1 MYSGCTHA
9 GSWGSRVPVESRPAL
24 GVACRRS
31 LPGGGLGPEGG
42 GGAPRRLSQAPPELL
57 HLPRP
62 LPLGGLQVCLT
73 GGCPAPPMGATPP
86 HAGPAPQGAGNPK
99 GTRKTSRTKRV
110 WDVDSEPSAA
120 CARVQGAGGPGA
132 PSRPLPRAPG
142 GSQEPAGRQ
151 AGDTPSSRL
160 SSPPWLPAPLNPGLL
175 PESALGSTPSAPAA
189 GPSPGFLPRRLRAQI
204 GLCVSSIA
212 GGSARTRLG
221 SRARGSMS
229 RRGLC
234 SGSPRPGAPHRG
246 WEGSRLLGAEAGPAA
261 TELRSPCPC
270 WLSDGV
276 ALGSRVPPGL
286 LTARSPPPLKLA
298 RARPPYSLSLSDYPS
313 AMSQSTLCF

>member
-42 GGAPRRLSQAPPELL
+42 GRAPPELF

-62 LPLGGLQVCLT
+62 LPFLWVGSRLVSPEGALRLPWEPPLRTRALPLRGLGTPRGRGRPRARSGSGMWTQNLQPRVHGSKGLGGRAH
-73 GGCPAPPMGATPP
+73 P
-86 HAGPAPQGAGNPK
+86 
-99 GTRKTSRTKRV
+99 R
-110 WDVDSEPSAA
+110 
-120 CARVQGAGGPGA
+120 
-132 PSRPLPRAPG
+132 RPLPRAPG

-189 GPSPGFLPRRLRAQI
+189 GSSPGFLPRRLRAQI
-204 GLCVSSIA
+204 GLCLSSIA
-212 GGSARTRLG
+212 RG
-221 SRARGSMS
+221 SRVRGSMS
-229 RRGLC
+229 HRGLC

-270 WLSDGV
+270 WLSAGV

-286 LTARSPPPLKLA
+286 LTARSPPPSKLA